1 MKKQILLIGVLA
13 LGFTLLAQETSHDVS
28 VINIEVPVRV
38 FKGSKFVNNLTIN
51 DFEAYEDGI
60 LQKIEAVYLIK
71 KTNIEREETK
81 IKKDEARKIFAPET
95 SRNFVLMF
103 EIYEYLPKIGKAIEY
118 FFNEVFSP
126 GDTLKVVTPI
136 KAYDFNAK
144 ALEMFPKKE
153 IAKNLTGK
161 LRKDTK
167 VCSADYRELLRDLE
181 NLRTDEGLDPQLKK
195 MMYSDLLTRIRN
207 LRYVGEKRL
216 LDFATFLKKMDGQ
229 KHVFLFH
236 QKLVVPLL
244 GGKFSDFD
252 IDSLKDFEAYI
263 SFDVEKVNQ
272 AFSDSSISTHFIF
285 LTKTSGLGV
294 VSPDRISVTSRGLN
308 SNDTRIPDPVMQD
321 LSGSIFSAFKDMA
334 QATGGT
340 VDSSANAASS
350 FEKAVNASENYYLI
364 YYNPKSYKADGKFK
378 KITVKVKGKRYRITH
393 RAGYLA
399 D

>member
-1 MKKQILLIGVLA
+1 MKKPILIIGVLFLSLA
-13 LGFTLLAQETSHDVS
+13 TLAQEISHDVS
-28 VINIEVPVRV
+28 VINIESPVRV
-38 FKGSKFVNNLTIN
+38 FKGSKFVNSLTIN
-51 DFEAYEDGI
+51 DFEVYEDGM

-71 KTNIEREETK
+71 KTNIEREETQM
-81 IKKDEARKIFAPET
+81 KKDEARKIFAPQT

-103 EIYEYLPKIGKAIEY
+103 EIYEYFPKIGKAIEY
-118 FFNEVFSP
+118 FFNEVILP

-136 KAYDFNAK
+136 KAYNFNAK

-153 IAKNLTGK
+153 IAKNLTRQ
-161 LRKDTK
+161 LRKDTMSS
-167 VCSADYRELLRDLE
+167 SADYRALLRELE
-181 NLRTDEGLDPQLKK
+181 NLRIDEGMDPQLKR

-216 LDFATFLKKMDGQ
+216 LDFADFLKKMEGQ

-236 QKLVVPLL
+236 QKLLVPLL
-244 GGKFSDFD
+244 GGASLEDYEAFIYFD
-252 IDSLKDFEAYI
+252 A
-263 SFDVEKVNQ
+263 EKVNQ

-285 LTKTSGLGV
+285 ITKTSGLGF
-294 VSPDRISVTSRGLN
+294 VSTDRISVTSRGLN
-308 SNDTRIPDPVMQD
+308 NSGQRISGPVLQD
-321 LSGSIFSAFKDMA
+321 ISGSLFSAFKDIA

-350 FEKAVNASENYYLI
+350 FKKAVNASENYYLI